1 MLYAIVHAV
10 HHKRMPCFSFPPIK
24 ILLFF
29 RLNSYYTSTVFFSAS
44 NRMTPEISQ
53 LFEFCLYSHDDEYP
67 SLPLTVLCSTYISL
81 SNQKTRTWYY
91 SSQLPSRTVLPKHF
105 WLTVPLMCQQIFMVP
120 MGQKEYQVV
129 LFIRQAQKP
138 Q

>member
-1 MLYAIVHAV
+1 MITLLPYPEASNVLSLSMAKSCSSFTVTVSCRSLPLLFPDKQDVESMLYAIVHAV
-10 HHKRMPCFSFPPIK
+10 HHKGMPCFSFPPIK

-53 LFEFCLYSHDDEYP
+53 FFEFCLYPHDDEYP

-81 SNQKTRTWYY
+81 SN
-91 SSQLPSRTVLPKHF
+91 
-105 WLTVPLMCQQIFMVP
+105 
-120 MGQKEYQVV
+120 
-129 LFIRQAQKP
+129 
-138 Q
+138 